1 MKPRRRFSLIDT
13 FYSTQVLEHQYL
25 YKVKDA
31 KFQMS
36 SFHLLG
42 MYHNFKKYPRHIVSA
57 LGEKYDFDVS
67 KFKQG
72 SYAHERLLN
81 LKIISLHA
89 CLDKS
94 WISGKFVEVME
105 VIFWSKSLVLFENWK
120 HLLVME
126 NSNFI
131 MEKLWKSLRI
141 PLPNFCANPVKL
153 VSWLLCKT
161 ARYIHSNSIAA

>member
-1 MKPRRRFSLIDT
+1 MKPRRRFSLINT

-31 KFQMS
+31 KFQMF

-81 LKIISLHA
+81 LKIISL
-89 CLDKS
+89 
-94 WISGKFVEVME
+94 
-105 VIFWSKSLVLFENWK
+105 
-120 HLLVME
+120 
-126 NSNFI
+126 
-131 MEKLWKSLRI
+131 
-141 PLPNFCANPVKL
+141 
-153 VSWLLCKT
+153 
-161 ARYIHSNSIAA
+161 